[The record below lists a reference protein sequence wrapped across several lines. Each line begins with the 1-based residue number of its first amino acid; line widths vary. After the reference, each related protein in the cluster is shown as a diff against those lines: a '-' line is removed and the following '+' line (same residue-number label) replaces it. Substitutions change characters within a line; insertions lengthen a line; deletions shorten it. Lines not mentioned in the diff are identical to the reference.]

1 MAAKRVTI
9 PFQGSTKRT
18 AYAKSGELRIDG
30 TRRLRHLPDDMTGGT
45 LPAELDDVRSTTPPT
60 MLEHYDPGEFYDEMF
75 TSPGGVRTHYQSIAE
90 RLASVSHDDFEKKQA
105 AVELAFMRRGV
116 TFTVYSDDQGT
127 ERIFPFDCVPRIIP
141 ADEWAHI
148 EKGLIQRLT
157 ALNLFLHDIYH
168 EQKILRERIIPPQ
181 YVMSARH
188 FRREFMH
195 FEVPKNIYVHIC
207 GSDLI
212 RDKDGRYLV
221 LEDNLRCPSGASYML
236 ENRAALRR
244 AFPDLFRAAGVRPV
258 EGYGA
263 QLLKNLQFVS
273 PDKFGGN
280 QPNVVLLTPGV
291 YNSAYFEHAFL
302 ARQMGIPIVEGRDL
316 VVRDFKVY
324 MRTTAGLVPVDVI
337 YRRIDDDFLDP
348 SVFRSDSLLGVP
360 GLVNACRAGNVT
372 LANSIGTGVADDKV
386 IYAWVPKIIRYYLGE
401 EPILPNVDT
410 YLASEASDRNYIL
423 ENLDKLVVKSANEAG
438 GYGMLMG
445 PWATKAEIA
454 EFREQILANPR
465 NFIGQPPISLSRHP
479 TWAQDVSDF
488 EGRHI
493 DLRPYILYGDKV
505 TVTPGGLTRVAL
517 RRGSLVVN
525 SSQGG
530 GSKDTWVLSDKAA

>member
-1 MAAKRVTI
+1 
-9 PFQGSTKRT
+9 
-18 AYAKSGELRIDG
+18 
-30 TRRLRHLPDDMTGGT
+30 
-45 LPAELDDVRSTTPPT
+45 
-60 MLEHYDPGEFYDEMF
+60 MLENYDPGDFHDEMF
-75 TSPGGVRTHYQSIAE
+75 SAPGEIRPHYRSTAD
-90 RLASVSHDDFEKKQA
+90 RLATVSREEYEKKQA

-148 EKGLIQRLT
+148 ERGLIQRIT

-168 EQKILRERIIPPQ
+168 EQRILRERVIPPQ

-195 FEVPKNIYVHIC
+195 FEVPNNIYVHIC
-207 GSDLI
+207 GTDLI
-212 RDKDGRYLV
+212 RDRDGRYLV

-244 AFPDLFRAAGVRPV
+244 AFPNLFRAAGVRPV
-258 EGYGA
+258 EGYAG
-263 QLLKNLQFVS
+263 QLLKNLQHVAPPSFQQAQ
-273 PDKFGGN
+273 P
-280 QPNVVLLTPGV
+280 PNVVLLTPGV

-316 VVRDFKVY
+316 VVRDFRVY

-348 SVFRSDSLLGVP
+348 SVFRADSLLGVP
-360 GLVNACRAGNVT
+360 GLVNACRAGNVS

-401 EPILPNVDT
+401 DAILPNVDT
-410 YLASEASDRNYIL
+410 YLASEAQDRTYIL
-423 ENLDKLVVKSANEAG
+423 ENLEKLVVKSANEAG

-445 PWATKAEIA
+445 PWATKAEIE
-454 EFREQILANPR
+454 EFRALITANPR
-465 NFIGQPPISLSRHP
+465 NFIAQPPISLSRHP
-479 TWAQDVSDF
+479 TWVNEVSDF

-493 DLRPYILYGDKV
+493 DLRPYILYGEKV

-530 GSKDTWVLSDKAA
+530 GSKDTWVLNEKPV

>member
-1 MAAKRVTI
+1 M
-9 PFQGSTKRT
+9 
-18 AYAKSGELRIDG
+18 
-30 TRRLRHLPDDMTGGT
+30 
-45 LPAELDDVRSTTPPT
+45 
-60 MLEHYDPGEFYDEMF
+60 
-75 TSPGGVRTHYQSIAE
+75 
-90 RLASVSHDDFEKKQA
+90 
-105 AVELAFMRRGV
+105 
-116 TFTVYSDDQGT
+116 
-127 ERIFPFDCVPRIIP
+127 
-141 ADEWAHI
+141 
-148 EKGLIQRLT
+148 
-157 ALNLFLHDIYH
+157 
-168 EQKILRERIIPPQ
+168 
-181 YVMSARH
+181 
-188 FRREFMH
+188 
-195 FEVPKNIYVHIC
+195 
-207 GSDLI
+207 
-212 RDKDGRYLV
+212 
-221 LEDNLRCPSGASYML
+221 
-236 ENRAALRR
+236 
-244 AFPDLFRAAGVRPV
+244 RPV